1 MTPLI
6 GKVLKS
12 TGKWYIVEFPDGEI
26 VDCMIRGKIRMAGLK
41 TTNPISVGDRVILS
55 DWRDDEGKG
64 LIENFVK
71 RDNYIVRK
79 STNLSK
85 QMQILAANVDMAY
98 MLVTLAP
105 ETHLA
110 FIDRFLVAAESYHI
124 PAQLLFNKIDTYSA
138 DQMEIIDDMIQTY
151 ESIGYVCHKISAEES
166 INIEFLKEEIKGKQ
180 IMVTGHSGAGKS
192 TLVNA
197 LDDKFGIKTKEIS
210 AYHQQ
215 GQHTTTFA
223 EMHKLSNGGYI
234 IDTPGIRAF
243 GVVDLDQSIIWHY
256 FPEMR
261 ALKNECKYHNCQH
274 LNEPKCAVKD
284 AVEAGKIPFS
294 RYNTYLQL
302 VMEDPDDAYRRNIYG

>member
-1 MTPLI
+1 MTKLI

-26 VDCMIRGKIRMAGLK
+26 VNCMIRGKIRMSGLK
-41 TTNPISVGDRVILS
+41 TTNPIAVGDRVLLS

-64 LIENFVK
+64 LIENFEK

-85 QMQILAANVDMAY
+85 QMQILAANVDTAY
-98 MLVTLAP
+98 MIVTLAP

-124 PAQLLFNKIDTYSA
+124 NAELLFNKMDTYNEA
-138 DQMEIIDDMIQTY
+138 QLAEIDYIIAIY
-151 ESIGYVCHKISAEES
+151 ESIGYKCHKISAEKKE
-166 INIEFLKEEIKGKQ
+166 NIEFLKEEINGKQ

-197 LDDKFGIKTKEIS
+197 LDTQFSIKTKEIS

-223 EMHKLSNGGYI
+223 EMHKLSTGGYI

-243 GVVDLDQSIIWHY
+243 GVVDLDKAIIWHY

-261 ALKNECKYHNCQH
+261 ELKNECKYHNCQH
-274 LNEPKCAVKD
+274 LEEPKCAVKA
-284 AVEAGKIPFS
+284 AVEAETIPFS